1 MKPSQKQK
9 SLRPTANKVIEAIF
23 NILRSQVNN
32 ASFLDLY
39 AGTGAVGIEAIRHG
53 ASNAVFVEAS
63 KSASKDIVKIAT
75 KLRIAEKTRVITKKA
90 ISFIENAEMNNMT
103 FNIIF
108 LDPPYHTDEIMHI
121 LSAIDK
127 STILEHNG
135 ILIAEHFNK
144 KQLPDRFDR
153 LHKIKD
159 YKYGD
164 TVLSFYEST

>member
-1 MKPSQKQK
+1 M
-9 SLRPTANKVIEAIF
+9 EAIF
-23 NILRSQVNN
+23 NILRDQVKD
-32 ASFLDLY
+32 ARFLDLY

-63 KSASKDIVKIAT
+63 KSTAIGIGKISN
-75 KLRIAEKTRVITKKA
+75 KLRIAEKTRVITKKTV
-90 ISFIENAEMNNMT
+90 SFIRNAELNNMT
-103 FNIIF
+103 FDIIF
-108 LDPPYHTDEIMHI
+108 LDPPYHTDEIMHA

-127 STILEHNG
+127 STILEHKG
-135 ILIAEHFNK
+135 IVIAEHFTK
-144 KQLPDRFDR
+144 IKLPDRFDR